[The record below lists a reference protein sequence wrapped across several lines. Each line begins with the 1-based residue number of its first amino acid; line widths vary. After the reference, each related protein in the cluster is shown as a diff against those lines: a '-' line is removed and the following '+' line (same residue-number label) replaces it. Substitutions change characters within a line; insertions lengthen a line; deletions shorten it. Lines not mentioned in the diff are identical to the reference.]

1 MHDRPPARWRRI
13 CILALVAAAPALS
26 LAAAPALGE
35 RDDLTAAERARVLAV
50 TEPTADFSE
59 AERFEAMPGGATTLR
74 KSAGRESFSFP
85 SANISFGGRETFTLG
100 EALFEKLWVSSP
112 ASTKASD
119 GLGPL
124 FNARAC
130 SSCHIRNGR
139 GLAPDGE
146 GNEGSLVLALSDG
159 KHADPVYG
167 AQLQTRAVQ
176 GLEAEAVTKTAYEEV
191 PVRLRDGT
199 EIILRR
205 PVYSIE
211 NLAHGPLGS
220 RTHVSP
226 RLAPPMIGL
235 GLIERIALSDL
246 QMLQDPHD
254 SDGDGISGRINW
266 VADPETGAITSG
278 RYGWKASRHSIR
290 AQSAAAFSTD
300 IGLSSAPFPAHA
312 GDCTAFQRDCL
323 AAPHG
328 AQPHLGPVEVTDTV
342 LEMVAGFAGHIAVPK
357 RRDVGD
363 AKVLEGKELFYGAGC
378 TACHRPKFVTRRGEE
393 AGANGFQLIWPY
405 SDFLL
410 HDMGEGLADEGG
422 AAMAREWRTPP
433 LWGIGLTEA
442 VLGQEN
448 YLHDGRAR
456 TLEEAILWHGGE
468 GKTARDAFADMSASQ
483 REALVTFLKSL

>member
-1 MHDRPPARWRRI
+1 MHDRQPAKWR
-13 CILALVAAAPALS
+13 CIFTAALIAAAPALS
-26 LAAAPALGE
+26 LAAAPAFGE
-35 RDDLTAAERARVLAV
+35 RDDLNAAERARVLAV
-50 TEPTADFSE
+50 TAPTTDFSGP
-59 AERFEAMPGGATTLR
+59 ERFEAMPGGATTVR
-74 KSAGRESFSFP
+74 KPAGRKAFSFP

-139 GLAPDGE
+139 GLAPDGH
-146 GNEGSLVLALSDG
+146 GNEGSLVLTLTAG
-159 KHADPVYG
+159 ARTDPVYG
-167 AQLQTRAVQ
+167 AQLQTRAVP
-176 GLEAEAVTKTAYEEV
+176 GLKAEAVTRTAYEDV

-199 EIILRR
+199 EITLRR
-205 PVYSIE
+205 PVYYAE
-211 NLAHGPLGS
+211 DLAHGPLGS
-220 RTHVSP
+220 RTRVSP

-235 GLIERIALSDL
+235 GLIEEIALSDL
-246 QMLQDPHD
+246 QALEDPHD
-254 SDGDGISGRINW
+254 RDGDGISGRINW
-266 VADPETGAITSG
+266 VADPESGAIVAG
-278 RYGWKASRHSIR
+278 RYGWKASQHSIR

-300 IGLSSAPFPAHA
+300 IGLSSTPFPAHA
-312 GDCTAFQRDCL
+312 GDCTAFQPDCL
-323 AAPHG
+323 ASPHG

-342 LEMVAGFAGHIAVPK
+342 LELVTGFAGHIAVPK

-363 AKVLEGKELFYGAGC
+363 AQVLEGKDLFYGAGC

-393 AGANGFQLIWPY
+393 ADANAFQLIWPY

-410 HDMGEGLADEGG
+410 HDMGDGLADEGG
-422 AAMAREWRTPP
+422 TAMAREWRTPP
-433 LWGIGLTEA
+433 LWGIGLTET
-442 VLGQEN
+442 VLGREN

-468 GKTARDAFADMSASQ
+468 AEAARDAFAGMSASQ
-483 REALVTFLKSL
+483 REALVAFLKSL